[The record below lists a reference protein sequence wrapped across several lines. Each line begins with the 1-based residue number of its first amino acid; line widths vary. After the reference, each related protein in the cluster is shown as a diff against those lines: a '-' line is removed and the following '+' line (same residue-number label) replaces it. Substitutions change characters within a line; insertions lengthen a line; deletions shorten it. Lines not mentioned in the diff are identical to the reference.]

1 MGGFT
6 TGPPGSQA
14 FRLELDDTSSL
25 LGLQL
30 VDGRSWDLSAPII
43 A

>member
-6 TGPPGSQA
+6 IGPPGSQA
-14 FRLELDDTSSL
+14 FTLELDDTSSL

-30 VDGRSWDLSAPII
+30 ADGRCWDLSASII

>member
-1 MGGFT
+1 MGSFT
-6 TGPPGSQA
+6 IGPPGSQA
-14 FRLELDDTSSL
+14 FRLELDDTLSL

-30 VDGRSWDLSAPII
+30 ADARSWDLSVSII